1 MLPTM
6 SCKAYS
12 TIDTLPSPG
21 VKLTLK
27 QAKEVYKEL
36 VMYDAAKS
44 IDSLKSA
51 QILDYKAII
60 DMQRRE
66 IATVEERER
75 NLKLAFEGQTLLLAD
90 QKSRSGELE
99 KMYKRSVRWG
109 RLKII
114 LIPAAGVAGYF
125 IAKSIK

>member
-1 MLPTM
+1 M
-6 SCKAYS
+6 
-12 TIDTLPSPG
+12 IDTLPSPG

-109 RLKII
+109 RFKMI